1 MTAGARVQPR
11 EGSAVRAFAF
21 ATGSAL
27 VAALLAGFLAITLD
41 VHGAAAASSA
51 KKKSNSAT
59 KAKPSA
65 DPRDV
70 VLARVGSTT
79 ITRGDFDDRL
89 EQLPAQFKG
98 QVSSPDQK
106 RAFLDRMIEERVW
119 LETSI
124 QNGVEKRPEV
134 QAQLENTR
142 RDLLIRTYLS
152 EAMAK
157 APAPSD
163 SAIQAYYDGH
173 LGEFMAEEQVKVR
186 HIQVKDEKTAK
197 QVQKELVKSGADFAA
212 LAKKYSVDAVT
223 KDKGGDLG
231 AVQKTGFF
239 GSLGRQQALADTAF
253 ASPVGVVKGP
263 IQTGLGW
270 HFIEVTERIPAKA
283 RPLEEVT
290 PLISRQMAQ
299 EGQQAFYQQSLAGA
313 KAALH
318 VSTDA
323 AAVDSLVNAQKS
335 AVDLFREAGEQP
347 GPDDRI
353 RAYRRVVELYPQDQY
368 APQALFMVGFVESEE
383 KQDYDQ
389 ADVAFRE
396 LIARYPNSELAASA
410 QWMIDNMRSDKTP
423 EFELPGDLGPAS
435 AKAGTEKKTP

>member
-1 MTAGARVQPR
+1 
-11 EGSAVRAFAF
+11 VRAFAF

-27 VAALLAGFLAITLD
+27 VAALLAGSLTLTLD
-41 VHGAAAASSA
+41 VHAAAAASSA
-51 KKKSNSAT
+51 KKKTTSAA
-59 KAKPSA
+59 KAKPPA

-70 VLARVGSTT
+70 VLARVGSST
-79 ITRGDFDDRL
+79 ITRGDFEDRL

-98 QVSSPDQK
+98 QVSTPEQK
-106 RAFLDRMIEERVW
+106 RTFLDRMIEERVW
-119 LETSI
+119 LETSLAA
-124 QNGVEKRPEV
+124 GVEKRPDV
-134 QAQLENTR
+134 QAQLANHR

-163 SAIQAYYDGH
+163 SAIKAYYDGH
-173 LGEFMAEEQVKVR
+173 LGEFMAEEQVKVS

-197 QVQKELVKSGADFAA
+197 QVQKELAKPGADFAA

-253 ASPVGVVKGP
+253 ASAVGAVKGP

-270 HFIEVTERIPAKA
+270 HFIEVTERIPAKP

-290 PLISRQMAQ
+290 PLISRQLAQ
-299 EGQQAFYQQSLAGA
+299 EGQQNFYQESLAGA
-313 KAALH
+313 KAALK
-318 VSTDA
+318 VSTDT
-323 AAVDSLVNAQKS
+323 AAVDSLVNSQKS
-335 AVDLFREAGEQP
+335 AVELFREAGEQP
-347 GPDDRI
+347 GPDERI
-353 RAYRRVVELYPQDQY
+353 RGYRRVVELYPQDAY

-383 KQDYDQ
+383 KRDYDR
-389 ADVAFRE
+389 ADAAFRE
-396 LIARYPNSELAASA
+396 LIARYPDSELAASA

-423 EFELPGDLGPAS
+423 EFELPGDLGPAN
-435 AKAGTEKKTP
+435 AVDGTENKNP

>member
-1 MTAGARVQPR
+1 M
-11 EGSAVRAFAF
+11 RAIAF

-27 VAALLAGFLAITLD
+27 VAALLAGSLTLTLD
-41 VHGAAAASSA
+41 VHAAAAASSA
-51 KKKSNSAT
+51 KKKTTSAS
-59 KAKPSA
+59 KAKPPA

-70 VLARVGSTT
+70 VLARVGSST
-79 ITRGDFDDRL
+79 ITRGDFEDRL

-98 QVSSPDQK
+98 QVSTPEQK
-106 RAFLDRMIEERVW
+106 RTFLDRMIEERVW
-119 LETSI
+119 LETSLAA
-124 QNGVEKRPEV
+124 GVEKRPDV
-134 QAQLENTR
+134 QAQLVNHR

-163 SAIQAYYDGH
+163 SAIKAYYDGH
-173 LGEFMAEEQVKVR
+173 LGEFMAEEQVKVS

-197 QVQKELVKSGADFAA
+197 QVQKELAKPGADFAA

-253 ASPVGVVKGP
+253 ASAVDAVKGP

-270 HFIEVTERIPAKA
+270 HFVKVTERIPAKP

-290 PLISRQMAQ
+290 PLISRQLAQ
-299 EGQQAFYQQSLAGA
+299 EGQQNFYQESLAGA
-313 KAALH
+313 KAALK
-318 VSTDA
+318 VSTDT
-323 AAVDSLVNAQKS
+323 AAVDSLVNSQKS
-335 AVDLFREAGEQP
+335 AVELFREAGENP
-347 GPDDRI
+347 GPDERI
-353 RAYRRVVELYPQDQY
+353 RGYRRVVELYPQDAY

-383 KQDYDQ
+383 KRDYDR
-389 ADVAFRE
+389 ADAAFRE
-396 LIARYPNSELAASA
+396 LIARYPDSELAASA

-423 EFELPGDLGPAS
+423 EFELPGDLGPAN
-435 AKAGTEKKTP
+435 AADGTENKNP